1 MVYNNVPNSYL
12 KNIILVCQTNSGS
25 SVLYNYPPDHT
36 FVNNFNKKSTI
47 KSKVNDNFNIDL
59 NNFEENEIFQSDIIN
74 NDSNSMNNMESSFKE
89 LTLKSSIEKEFN
101 NFDSSDNSDGSGIST
116 DYADYSSDDSSIITN
131 EQTFLQ
137 DTQTVQSP
145 TNIENLN
152 SYLAKEERFRMRRN
166 TMDENTISPEAPE
179 FKTVQEF
186 IDKHSDENIVF
197 TAENSIAGLEKD
209 IIAEYC
215 IPPRHLTNQKFE
227 FTCDELSFVGLP
239 IFLKNDESSRKETNG
254 VDIKADESDSNE
266 VNINDSIYTFNLV
279 FLLNPPLIEYDQ
291 RVDDVY
297 ENLCSKFA
305 IFLRFVQ
312 NESNYLNKELSRINK
327 INEAFEFNKDGSL
340 VFDKY
345 KNLLMNSSLCRAI
358 TKCFHRITDNK
369 IANLVVD
376 DDKFIS
382 LQIPLR
388 NEFADLPNTKIDNV
402 LKGSFL
408 TSISNQDFFNES
420 LSLEKELSSDNN
432 INPHEE
438 DLLNYALI
446 FLMEPD
452 DIIQDLKTNVGEND
466 LSTLIMT
473 ELVKIISPQH
483 VLKHYKKTM
492 RILIQQ
498 YTNETFGD
506 ETNDDIFITKMLKSF
521 ILHFLYWRQAR
532 CILPISSKNKY
543 IVSPLAPVKGKDI
556 DDFDVSFNTSRN
568 NSTPSLLYQHQ
579 SVFNKEFPLLPPFPK
594 FLSFFNG
601 LENFGIHIPSK
612 EHKSMYF
619 KGLGWCLKK
628 GFLTQILT
636 FVYLR
641 VDAKI
646 KMYVEEDIE
655 KDGYMKKM
663 KSKMK
668 FVDGSM
674 DDSGN
679 MANEEEKDFQT
690 LLNQDN
696 EDVDKNNHSDNESFL
711 SIDSYEDQEE
721 FTIILDP
728 RTSSAIEKR
737 WLYKLVEKDFTKN
750 EQKLYYRL
758 LKYFN
763 GKTSIEY
770 ICLKHSLNKA
780 EVNYLLKK
788 LGKYVVKV
796 KHW

>member
-12 KNIILVCQTNSGS
+12 KNIILICQTNSGS
-25 SVLYNYPPDHT
+25 SVLFNYPPDHS
-36 FVNNFNKKSTI
+36 FVNNFNNKHTI
-47 KSKVNDNFNIDL
+47 RNKVNDNFNIDL
-59 NNFEENEIFQSDIIN
+59 NNFEDNEVFQSDIVN
-74 NDSNSMNNMESSFKE
+74 NDSNSLNNMESSFKE
-89 LTLKSSIEKEFN
+89 LTLKNSIEKDFN
-101 NFDSSDNSDGSGIST
+101 NFDSSDISDGSDIST
-116 DYADYSSDDSSIITN
+116 DYADYSSDDSSILTN
-131 EQTFLQ
+131 EQSFIQ
-137 DTQTVQSP
+137 DTHTIQSP

-152 SYLAKEERFRMRRN
+152 SYLAKEDKFKIRRN
-166 TMDENTISPEAPE
+166 TLDGNSLSPKALEY
-179 FKTVQEF
+179 KTVQEF
-186 IDKHSDENIVF
+186 IDKYNDDNIVF
-197 TAENSIAGLEKD
+197 TSENFIAGLEKD

-239 IFLKNDESSRKETNG
+239 ISLKNNETFKKE
-254 VDIKADESDSNE
+254 DQE
-266 VNINDSIYTFNLV
+266 VNSNTDELDNNEINNYDSIYTFNLV
-279 FLLNPPLIEYDQ
+279 FLMNPPLIEYDQ

-312 NESNYLNKELSRINK
+312 NESNYLNKELFRINK
-327 INEAFEFNKDGSL
+327 INESFEYNKDGSL

-345 KNLLMNSSLCRAI
+345 KTLLMNSSLCRAI

-369 IANLVVD
+369 IANLVID

-388 NEFADLPNTKIDNV
+388 TEFSDLPNTKIDNV

-408 TSISNQDFFNES
+408 TSIKNQDFFNES
-420 LSLEKELSSDNN
+420 LSLEKELSSES
-432 INPHEE
+432 NPNLH
-438 DLLNYALI
+438 DDDILNYALV

-473 ELVKIISPQH
+473 DLVKIINPQH
-483 VLKHYKKTM
+483 VLKNYKKTM

-506 ETNDDIFITKMLKSF
+506 EPNDDIFITKMLKSF

-543 IVSPLAPVKGKDI
+543 IVSPLAPIKGKGN
-556 DDFDVSFNTSRN
+556 DDFDVNFNTNTN
-568 NSTPSLLYQHQ
+568 NSTLSLLYQHQ
-579 SVFNKEFPLLPPFPK
+579 SVFNKKFPLLPPFSK
-594 FLSFFNG
+594 FLTFFNG
-601 LENFGIHIPSK
+601 SENFGIHIPSK

-641 VDAKI
+641 VDSKI

-655 KDGYMKKM
+655 KEGYMNKV

-668 FVDGSM
+668 FVDESINEN
-674 DDSGN
+674 GN
-679 MANEEEKDFQT
+679 RVNNERDFQDVITHNNEEIE
-690 LLNQDN
+690 
-696 EDVDKNNHSDNESFL
+696 KNNHSDNESFL

-728 RTSSAIEKR
+728 ITSSAIEKR
-737 WLYKLVEKDFTKN
+737 WLYKLVENDFTKS